1 MPIELNHTIVETRD
15 QDAGAAWL
23 AEVLGLPAP
32 TRFGPFTV
40 VEVAHGTSLDFMD
53 VDDPHPQHYAFL
65 VPDDE
70 FAVIAARLRDRGV
83 PTYADPGHR
92 RVGVQHERRRPGR
105 LLRLPRGPQPRDPHP
120 ALRQR
125 SLIRRIEC
133 VAYGH
138 WMSAGRAAADG
149 QTSSR
154 RRRVRAARSA
164 RSAASG

>member
-32 TRFGPFTV
+32 VHFGPFTV
-40 VEVAHGTSLDFMD
+40 VEVAHGTSLDFMN

-92 RVGVQHERRRPGR
+92 RSGHNTNDGGLGAYFDSPEGHNLEILTRP
-105 LLRLPRGPQPRDPHP
+105 
-120 ALRQR
+120 
-125 SLIRRIEC
+125 
-133 VAYGH
+133 YG
-138 WMSAGRAAADG
+138 
-149 QTSSR
+149 
-154 RRRVRAARSA
+154 
-164 RSAASG
+164 SGS